1 VISHD
6 QFAKALKRQRIVM
19 SNLQINALL
28 NDLLP
33 NPQSGFGVGGVQ
45 VWGDERSIKTV
56 REWHH
61 AATAT
66 VPSLRRYLTK
76 DAGYFNI
83 LTQVRDEGRHDGVFA
98 QNQVSQAIEQFI
110 DAGRARVSFASTE
123 LLP

>member
-1 VISHD
+1 MISHD
-6 QFAKALKRQRIVM
+6 QFAKALQRQLIIM

-33 NPQSGFGVGGVQ
+33 NPQSGFGVGGV
-45 VWGDERSIKTV
+45 

-76 DAGYFNI
+76 DTGYFNI